1 MEERD
6 EYQKLK
12 DQINTD
18 EQKEWLESLKEEE
31 FEEAFDF
38 RKNEIKESLEDDGFH
53 MEMIQSVAAAFLKGS
68 DISEETGYN
77 FLFTE
82 PLVEKGE
89 KNFDVLIYNTESNS
103 AVFVEC
109 KSSISDRSMNGVLE
123 DTEQAI
129 EAVEEHEEYLERQ
142 IGDDI
147 DHKGF
152 VLMTSASDIQ
162 KLKDRDW
169 EFNGGDDTCLWYI
182 DIFKQKK
189 ILLERSKGSHNHKK
203 LAEKMKNGIV
213 VDDRRID
220 IKLIYN
226 TNNYRAIK
234 KVLIDI
240 LRDNQK
246 MEREDPKEFDKE
258 RLAET
263 LTDMVKMGTSDVDEL
278 MVEKAENLEEIAKK
292 CEVIKEGNE
301 LDYRIVSSYSK
312 VKGIRKDIES
322 KLINNIASER
332 AEEDARERAV
342 ERFKKGEGSG
352 QQGLD
357 SFN

>member
-1 MEERD
+1 MEKRD
-6 EYQKLK
+6 EYKKLK

-18 EQKEWLESLKEEE
+18 EQEEWLESLKEDEY
-31 FEEAFDF
+31 EEALEF
-38 RKNEIKESLEDDGFH
+38 RKTEIKDSLDDDGFH

-68 DISEETGYN
+68 DISEDTGYN

-103 AVFVEC
+103 AVFIEC

-123 DTEQAI
+123 DTEEAI
-129 EAVEEHEEYLERQ
+129 EAVEENKEYLERQ

-162 KLKDRDW
+162 KLKEREW
-169 EFNGGDDTCLWYI
+169 EFDGGEDTCLWYI

-189 ILLERSKGSHNHKK
+189 ILLERSKGSHNHKR
-203 LAEKMKNGIV
+203 LAEKMKQGII

-246 MEREDPKEFDKE
+246 MERDDPKEFDKE

-263 LTDMVKMGTSDVDEL
+263 LTDMVKMGD
-278 MVEKAENLEEIAKK
+278 
-292 CEVIKEGNE
+292 
-301 LDYRIVSSYSK
+301 SS
-312 VKGIRKDIES
+312 
-322 KLINNIASER
+322 
-332 AEEDARERAV
+332 
-342 ERFKKGEGSG
+342 
-352 QQGLD
+352 
-357 SFN
+357 